1 LNAPQADGS
10 AVKGQRVLEQ
20 VIRTQAELAAPDF
33 DLDAVLR
40 EVVDEARALTGA
52 QAAVVETPHGEVIAS
67 GASEARGHSLV
78 VPLPPR
84 RPAAGALRVY
94 GAERRPFTHED
105 VQALE
110 LLAALIGSAL
120 TRAELTPRYAAR

>member
-1 LNAPQADGS
+1 MVRLM
-10 AVKGQRVLEQ
+10 KGQRVLEQ

-33 DLDAVLR
+33 DLGAVLR

-52 QAAVVETPHGEVIAS
+52 EAAVVETPGGEVIAS
-67 GASEARGHSLV
+67 GPDAARDHALV
-78 VPLPPR
+78 IPLPQR
-84 RPAAGALRVY
+84 RRAAGALRVY
-94 GAERRPFTHED
+94 GAERRAFTRED

-120 TRAELTPRYAAR
+120 TRAELTPRHAAR

>member
-1 LNAPQADGS
+1 MVRLM
-10 AVKGQRVLEQ
+10 KGQRVLDQ

-33 DLDAVLR
+33 DLGAVLR

-52 QAAVVETPHGEVIAS
+52 DAAVVETPHGDVIAS
-67 GASEARGHSLV
+67 GLNDGRGHALV
-78 VPLPPR
+78 IPLPQR
-84 RPAAGALRVY
+84 RPAAGALSVY
-94 GAERRPFTHED
+94 GAERRMFTRED

-120 TRAELTPRYAAR
+120 TRAELTPRQAAR

>member
-1 LNAPQADGS
+1 MIRLM
-10 AVKGQRVLEQ
+10 KGQRVLEQ

-33 DLDAVLR
+33 DLGAVLR
-40 EVVDEARALTGA
+40 EVVNEARALTGA
-52 QAAVVETPHGEVIAS
+52 EAAVVETPRGEVFAS
-67 GASEARGHSLV
+67 GPSEARGHALV

-94 GAERRPFTHED
+94 GADHRPFTHDD

-110 LLAALIGSAL
+110 LLAALIGSAI
-120 TRAELTPRYAAR
+120 TRAELTPRSAAR

>member
-1 LNAPQADGS
+1 MVRLM
-10 AVKGQRVLEQ
+10 KGQRVLEQ
-20 VIRTQAELAAPDF
+20 VIRTQAELASADF

-52 QAAVVETPHGEVIAS
+52 EAAVVETPQGEVISS
-67 GASEARGHSLV
+67 GQREARGHALV
-78 VPLPPR
+78 VPLPQR

-94 GAERRPFTHED
+94 SAERSVFTRED

-120 TRAELTPRYAAR
+120 TRAELSPRYAAR

>member
-1 LNAPQADGS
+1 MVRLM
-10 AVKGQRVLEQ
+10 KGQRVLEQ
-20 VIRTQAELAAPDF
+20 VIRTQAELASPDF

-40 EVVDEARALTGA
+40 AVVDEARALTGA
-52 QAAVVETPHGEVIAS
+52 EAAVVETPRGDVIAS
-67 GASEARGHSLV
+67 GPHEAHAHSLV
-78 VPLPPR
+78 VPLPER

-94 GAERRPFTHED
+94 GAERSAFTRED

-120 TRAELTPRYAAR
+120 TRAELSPRYAAR